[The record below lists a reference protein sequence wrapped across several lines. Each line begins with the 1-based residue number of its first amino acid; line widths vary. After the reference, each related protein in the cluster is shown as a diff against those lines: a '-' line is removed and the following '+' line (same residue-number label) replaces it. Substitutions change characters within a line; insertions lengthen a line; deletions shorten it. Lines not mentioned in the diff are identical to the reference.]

1 MAMQEHTDDF
11 SWGADTLASGQDAS
25 LLLSG
30 VEEGSARRSQSP
42 VPAPQLAAAEG
53 GFLGSLLSCF
63 SIDQLKPYFDVNDVD
78 IYERALHVLKL
89 RQTPFLAAEGQQP
102 DLYGPVWAST
112 SLVFLLAVVGNIAAW
127 EHSKPP
133 DIRIIMTA
141 LGLVYGYVLVG
152 GGALFGASK
161 WLGLGV
167 GLVRAISLYGA

>member
-1 MAMQEHTDDF
+1 MHTR
-11 SWGADTLASGQDAS
+11 SPSCGSYNMHVQA
-25 LLLSG
+25 LLYYKYAL
-30 VEEGSARRSQSP
+30 QP
-42 VPAPQLAAAEG
+42 
-53 GFLGSLLSCF
+53 SC
-63 SIDQLKPYFDVNDVD
+63 
-78 IYERALHVLKL
+78 RALHVLKL
-89 RQTPFLAAEGQQP
+89 KQAPFLAAEGQQP
-102 DLYGPVWAST
+102 DLYGPVWACT

-161 WLGLGV
+161 WLGLGI